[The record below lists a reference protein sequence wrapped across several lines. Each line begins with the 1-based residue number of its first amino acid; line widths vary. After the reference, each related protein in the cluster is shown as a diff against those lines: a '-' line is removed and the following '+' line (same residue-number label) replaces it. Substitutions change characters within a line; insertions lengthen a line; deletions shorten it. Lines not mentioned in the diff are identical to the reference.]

1 MESLKISLVAY
12 GFTIVFAML
21 IALAIAGLGKVI
33 KRLKL
38 DSQDE
43 VGDLDVPGAS
53 AANEHEFIAIAI
65 AIAHARQN
73 QFPTSRSLSQQPAS
87 ASAHEKN

>member
-1 MESLKISLVAY
+1 MESLKITLVAY

-21 IALAIAGLGKVI
+21 IAVAIAGLGKVI
-33 KRLKL
+33 KKLKL

-43 VGDLDVPGAS
+43 VVDLDVSAAS
-53 AANEHEFIAIAI
+53 AANEQEFIAIAI

-73 QFPTSRSLSQQPAS
+73 QFPTPYSLSQQTAP